1 MPLHASLLLASVAQI
16 LARTSELRV
25 HGSSSG
31 AAAHGTAKFL
41 VKIISLIGS
50 CNWSLQV
57 RKPQPQLG
65 RARCNH
71 QVVGGGDDHRS
82 LGAVNVTR
90 GREKESFEEH
100 DTHLNDHR
108 FFL

>member
-41 VKIISLIGS
+41 VKIISVMGHATGVSRSGS
-50 CNWSLQV
+50 
-57 RKPQPQLG
+57 
-65 RARCNH
+65 
-71 QVVGGGDDHRS
+71 RS
-82 LGAVNVTR
+82 LSLT
-90 GREKESFEEH
+90 EH
-100 DTHLNDHR
+100 AATTKLSEVETTTDQLVP
-108 FFL
+108 